1 MRQRLS
7 VLVASPANL
16 ALMPM
21 MAIGSLA
28 DDPRSGW
35 SPFPDSRFRSEG
47 VYHPNNER
55 LNSVRPHPALLQQPL
70 LPSINMRQRLS
81 VLVASPANLALM
93 PMMAIGSPWYLSHGT
108 KAYPFNLVVDI

>member
-1 MRQRLS
+1 MGSIDNTARAINMRQRLS

-28 DDPRSGW
+28 DDPRGIDL
-35 SPFPDSRFRSEG
+35 DSHCRF
-47 VYHPNNER
+47 
-55 LNSVRPHPALLQQPL
+55 AQ
-70 LPSINMRQRLS
+70 I
-81 VLVASPANLALM
+81 
-93 PMMAIGSPWYLSHGT
+93 PWYLSHGT